1 MTECNTQTL
10 DAPGCADG
18 QPRVVPHGARQ
29 AAPVTLFDTGFVIR
43 TPGAMAALF
52 AARVTESSLIQRHE
66 SGDFG
71 DVDWQTERA
80 NWRALQAG
88 GTVQSVYTLEGGA
101 RIRLLSTPELRTTT
115 LSLIDTL

>member
-1 MTECNTQTL
+1 MNECNNQTL
-10 DAPGCADG
+10 DAPRCADG
-18 QPRVVPHGARQ
+18 VQQ
-29 AAPVTLFDTGFVIR
+29 AARHAAPPAAPAALFDTGFVIR

-88 GTVQSVYTLEGGA
+88 GTVQSIYTLDGGA